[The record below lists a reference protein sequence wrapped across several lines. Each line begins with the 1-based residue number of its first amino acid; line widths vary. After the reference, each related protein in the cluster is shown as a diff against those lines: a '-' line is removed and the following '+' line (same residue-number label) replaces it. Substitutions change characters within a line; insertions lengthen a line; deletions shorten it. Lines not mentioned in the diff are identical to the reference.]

1 MNEFLAQN
9 IKNTFYHGKYKQD
22 NGLARDARDVDVCAY
37 SISIRSPRK
46 KTRSIG
52 TAVKKFIDIPGNAD

>member
-1 MNEFLAQN
+1 
-9 IKNTFYHGKYKQD
+9 
-22 NGLARDARDVDVCAY
+22 LARDARDVDVCAY